1 MSFYATGRKSL
12 AISDRSGFRV
22 PYKNL
27 RTEWNGLRVSPDD
40 YDPKHPQL
48 TPPKNITDATA
59 LYSPRP
65 DKDPENV
72 SFFVN
77 YNWFGFENPPVS
89 ADGFTQPSMDSR
101 DYEKPNRLNAKGSI
115 GVVSIETPVEVSV
128 SSVHNQGLAGPVS
141 DIEVSITE
149 TGVAGTSAIGTE
161 TFESSITETGVA
173 GTGAIGTETFE
184 SSITETGVA
193 GTGALGAFGETDGAN
208 LTLSITETG
217 VAGTGAIGT
226 ESLDIDNPTWGTGTF
241 GNGSWGQ

>member
-115 GVVSIETPVEVSV
+115 GVVSIETPVEVNV
-128 SSVHNQGLAGPVS
+128 SSVHNQGLVGPVS
-141 DIEVSITE
+141 DIE
-149 TGVAGTSAIGTE
+149 A
-161 TFESSITETGVA
+161 SITETGVA

>member
-115 GVVSIETPVEVSV
+115 GVVSIETPVEVNV

-141 DIEVSITE
+141 DIEASIN
-149 TGVAGTSAIGTE
+149 
-161 TFESSITETGVA
+161 ETGVA
-173 GTGAIGTETFE
+173 GTGATGTETFE

>member
-89 ADGFTQPSMDSR
+89 ADGFTQPSMNSR

-115 GVVSIETPVEVSV
+115 GVVSIETPVEVNV
-128 SSVHNQGLAGPVS
+128 SSVHNQGLAGPVA
-141 DIEVSITE
+141 DIE
-149 TGVAGTSAIGTE
+149 A
-161 TFESSITETGVA
+161 SITETGVA
-173 GTGAIGTETFE
+173 GTGATGTETFE

>member
-141 DIEVSITE
+141 DIE
-149 TGVAGTSAIGTE
+149 A
-161 TFESSITETGVA
+161 
-173 GTGAIGTETFE
+173 
-184 SSITETGVA
+184 SITETGVA

>member
-89 ADGFTQPSMDSR
+89 ADGFTQPSMNSR

-115 GVVSIETPVEVSV
+115 GVVSIETPVEVNV

-141 DIEVSITE
+141 DIE
-149 TGVAGTSAIGTE
+149 A
-161 TFESSITETGVA
+161 SITETGVA
-173 GTGAIGTETFE
+173 GTGATGTETFE

>member
-115 GVVSIETPVEVSV
+115 GVVSIETPVEVNV

-149 TGVAGTSAIGTE
+149 TGVAGTS
-161 TFESSITETGVA
+161 
-173 GTGAIGTETFE
+173 AIGTETFE